1 MLAVLLLMRTAAW
14 TVVVV
19 GTTRHVGRSEALKVF
34 QAVLQCGFLR
44 DLLCEFR
51 GQRCRRLRTCWGAR
65 AQRFRGLIVVLLK
78 TWWGE
83 EGAAIGRRIAAPHQW
98 QLLRIQSGRRNK
110 PKRWRAAPFMLGL
123 RVRGIGVTL
132 FFDKKTKVLKQR
144 QREDYS
150 VVWNQ
155 NKKVSPAGAPQAGSA
170 VERWA
175 A

>member
-1 MLAVLLLMRTAAW
+1 
-14 TVVVV
+14 
-19 GTTRHVGRSEALKVF
+19 
-34 QAVLQCGFLR
+34 
-44 DLLCEFR
+44 
-51 GQRCRRLRTCWGAR
+51 
-65 AQRFRGLIVVLLK
+65 
-78 TWWGE
+78 
-83 EGAAIGRRIAAPHQW
+83 
-98 QLLRIQSGRRNK
+98 
-110 PKRWRAAPFMLGL
+110 MLGL
-123 RVRGIGVTL
+123 RVRGIGATL